1 MREILKNVIASKN
14 VLEISELIKMLE
26 EKFGVTAT
34 AAIVAAV
41 KELDQAGEVPAWAL
55 SRVTGINQE
64 WEDVSPAMT
73 MWYLDVPMGSFSLRI
88 TDEWYG
94 GDIRE
99 CHVYKI
105 QRGSP
110 FESRWDYQ
118 LM

>member
-1 MREILKNVIASKN
+1 MREILKNVIASKT
-14 VLEISELIKMLE
+14 VLEVSELIKMLE

-41 KELDQAGEVPAWAL
+41 EELNQAGEVPAWAL
-55 SRVTGINQE
+55 SRITGIKQE

-73 MWYLDVPMGSFSLRI
+73 MWHLDVPMGSYFLRI

-94 GDIRE
+94 GDERE
-99 CHVYKI
+99 CHVYRI
-105 QRGSP
+105 QRDCP
-110 FESRWDYQ
+110 FESRWDCQ